1 MLILEYWIQSAL
13 KQERIIVDFLIT
25 NWYLFLMAALS
36 GAFLFFP
43 KLMGDNSG
51 NGMELGEAI
60 LKMNREKG
68 VLIDVREPD
77 EYAKVYVA
85 QSKNIPMGR
94 IAEKL
99 PGSVKNKALPV
110 LFICAS
116 GARTGKAVKIAKQL
130 GYENAYSVAGGMR
143 SWVEA
148 NMPVVTAAQNEK
160 KQG

>member
-51 NGMELGEAI
+51 NGMDLGEAI

-85 QSKNIPMGR
+85 QSKNIPMGQ

-116 GARTGKAVKIAKQL
+116 
-130 GYENAYSVAGGMR
+130 
-143 SWVEA
+143 
-148 NMPVVTAAQNEK
+148 
-160 KQG
+160 

>member
-1 MLILEYWIQSAL
+1 MLILEYRIQSAL

-36 GAFLFFP
+36 GTFLLFP
-43 KLMGDNSG
+43 KLMGDNTKS
-51 NGMELGEAI
+51 GMELGEAI

-85 QSKNIPMGR
+85 QSKNIPMGQ

>member
-60 LKMNREKG
+60 LKMNRE
-68 VLIDVREPD
+68 
-77 EYAKVYVA
+77 
-85 QSKNIPMGR
+85 
-94 IAEKL
+94 
-99 PGSVKNKALPV
+99 
-110 LFICAS
+110 
-116 GARTGKAVKIAKQL
+116 
-130 GYENAYSVAGGMR
+130 
-143 SWVEA
+143 
-148 NMPVVTAAQNEK
+148 
-160 KQG
+160 